1 LTVKYGLEGLPYHDF
16 DFDTMA
22 SHVAGQGVRWVNLWA
37 SPPPLA
43 SHVDVWKD
51 DPADIHERLRRHGL
65 NASGLSMYGRTKDDL
80 VQCIRFAGA
89 MPDKPTVIFD
99 CEANYDAFISGF
111 LPDLLAVAAP
121 LGVDLSVEN
130 HITVPFT
137 SDFESGGHEEERWDE
152 GVDTFAQIKR
162 LIADVEHP
170 NLKICL
176 APPHLWV
183 EHEPI
188 AETLMWLLERK
199 KLGYYY
205 IWDIDQAYKRGE
217 DGLNFG
223 AGEQQLPREGGTL
236 NHHLLLKILEDAQY
250 DGPASLLLHGT
261 GGWSLDYIDEKLS
274 ESAAYLGLPAR
285 LARAAS
291 AS

>member
-16 DFDTMA
+16 DLETMA
-22 SHVAGQGVRWVNLWA
+22 RHVAGHGVTYVNLWA

-51 DPADIHERLRRHGL
+51 EPAKVSATLDRFGL
-65 NASGLSMYGRTKDDL
+65 KPSGLSMYGRTKDDL
-80 VQCIRFAGA
+80 IQCIKFAGEIGA
-89 MPDKPTVIFD
+89 PPVIFD
-99 CEANYDAFISGF
+99 CEASYGEFVSET
-111 LPDLLAVAAP
+111 LPELLAVAETV
-121 LGVDLSVEN
+121 GVDLCIEN

-162 LIADVEHP
+162 LITDIEHP
-170 NLKICL
+170 NLKIAL

-183 EHEPI
+183 ENEPI
-188 AETLMWLLERK
+188 AETLLYLLERK

-205 IWDIDQAYKRGE
+205 IWDIDRSYQRGK

-223 AGEQQLPREGGTL
+223 AGEQQLPRAGGTL
-236 NHHLLLKILEDAQY
+236 DHHLLLNILESAQY
-250 DGPASLLLHGT
+250 DGYASVLLHGT
-261 GGWSLDYIDEKLS
+261 GGWSLEYIDEKLA
-274 ESAAYLGLPAR
+274 ESSQYLELPAR
-285 LARAAS
+285 LQRAARAA
-291 AS
+291 